1 MSPTSA
7 YAERLIA
14 AITRTTPADREEL
27 LEFRARMY
35 GPQSAFADPRWVRWL
50 YDEAPLAADRGP
62 ALWVFRDAG
71 RIGAQ
76 QGAIRTRV
84 RVGHNAVELSWALDL
99 MVSPELR
106 ARGVGAL
113 LPKRVLEECSA
124 TAGTEVSDAAQKAFG
139 RAGWAHLGTLP
150 QWVRPVAAEEFMRAR
165 APDLPAG
172 LLRLPFAAAERT
184 VAVYARLGARGRQL
198 SPPVRFDQ
206 RADEVWERSA
216 PSWPV
221 IGRRDY
227 EWVRWR
233 WEGCPRRD
241 GATVH
246 WLERGSETVGWV
258 VLRVGEHRGVRAGFI
273 VDLLAPSHELSAL
286 FALAVERLRHEQVV
300 AVYCLFNAPGA
311 QQALARSGFLR
322 RDSGFAMMAFA
333 GNLPAESARLLT
345 DPTQWFITAGDSDLD
360 RPRDHTTYA

>member
-7 YAERLIA
+7 YADRLLA
-14 AITRTTPADREEL
+14 QITRTTPADREEL

-35 GPQSAFADPRWVRWL
+35 GPQSAFADPRWVQWL
-50 YDEAPLAADRGP
+50 YDDAPLAAARGP
-62 ALWVFRDAG
+62 ALWLYRDSG
-71 RIGAQ
+71 RIAAQ
-76 QGAIRTRV
+76 QGAIRSRV
-84 RVGHNAVELSWALDL
+84 RVGRDDVELCWALDL

-106 ARGVGAL
+106 ARGIGAL

-150 QWVRPVAAEEFMRAR
+150 QWVRPVAAEDFLRAR
-165 APDLPAG
+165 APNLPAG
-172 LLRLPFAAAERT
+172 LLRLPFAAAER
-184 VAVYARLGARGRQL
+184 AVGLYARLHARGRVL
-198 SPPVRFDQ
+198 SPPVRFDE
-206 RADEVWERSA
+206 RADGVWERSA

-221 IGRRDY
+221 IARRDY

-246 WLERGSETVGWV
+246 WLQRGAETVGWV

-273 VDLLAPSHELSAL
+273 VDLLAPSHELQAL
-286 FALAVERLRHEQVV
+286 FALAVERLRSEDVV

-311 QQALARSGFLR
+311 QQALQHCGFLR
-322 RDSGFAMMAFA
+322 RDSGFAMMIFT
-333 GNLPAESARLLT
+333 GSAPTEAASALT
-345 DPTQWFITAGDSDLD
+345 DPNQWFITAGDSDLD
-360 RPRDHTTYA
+360 RPREHTTYA